1 MAGAI
6 LGGRPEEDLGV
17 EASRRGGSGRVGE
30 ADEEGG
36 GGLPFAG
43 LVLLRSVAVLL
54 VCTVQPLPLGASC
67 CYGNQ
72 KDVCHGVNKRGSAMR
87 LSERLKPL
95 KFRKKGLM
103 IETMRSS
110 VVS

>member
-1 MAGAI
+1 MA
-6 LGGRPEEDLGV
+6 
-17 EASRRGGSGRVGE
+17 GGSGSKQ
-30 ADEEGG
+30 GG
-36 GGLPFAG
+36 GIGDGGGAPFAG

-72 KDVCHGVNKRGSAMR
+72 RDVCHGVNKRGSAMR

>member
-43 LVLLRSVAVLL
+43 LVLRSPVAVLL
-54 VCTVQPLPLGASC
+54 VCRFGSPASG
-67 CYGNQ
+67 CYGAPKGKCVAALINGEVLLKLQ
-72 KDVCHGVNKRGSAMR
+72 KNGFIV
-87 LSERLKPL
+87 
-95 KFRKKGLM
+95 
-103 IETMRSS
+103 ETKRSS
-110 VVS
+110 WVVS

>member
-1 MAGAI
+1 MA
-6 LGGRPEEDLGV
+6 
-17 EASRRGGSGRVGE
+17 GGSGSKQGGGIG
-30 ADEEGG
+30 EGG
-36 GGLPFAG
+36 G
-43 LVLLRSVAVLL
+43 VLLRSVAVLL

-72 KDVCHGVNKRGSAMR
+72 RDVCHGVNKRGSAMR

-95 KFRKKGLM
+95 KFRKNGLM